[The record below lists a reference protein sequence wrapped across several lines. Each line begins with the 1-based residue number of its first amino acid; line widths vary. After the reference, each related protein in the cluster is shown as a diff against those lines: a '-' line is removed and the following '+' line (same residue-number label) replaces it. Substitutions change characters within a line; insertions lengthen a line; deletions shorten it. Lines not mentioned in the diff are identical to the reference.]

1 MAGIIGLSGD
11 LLTGYYAAKRQQS
24 LLLSGAAGAAPS
36 ADATGEA
43 GAADGSGVRPPW
55 DVRNDITGLED
66 LSREALGAGIFFK
79 ESEYSELDAPQDH
92 KDLFALHQGL
102 RRMYALA
109 SEAADDTT
117 NDIRRDFL
125 DRRFGEGLGQLDKF
139 VGGLDLESL
148 NIVSRALLDRA
159 ETDMAI
165 QRGLSEYVTGIVHS
179 GDHAP
184 AVEAFQGDVQFS
196 INVTKNGAETPVQID
211 LAEMGGQTRNLDNV
225 SGFINSKL
233 EAAGMITRFERVKIG
248 EEDDSGVIPG
258 SDFGFRISGVSTEK
272 VRFDADGSAAAY
284 VVGLSGDA
292 ESAAGQI
299 SKLEGLA
306 GTPAWDF
313 IHRFEADSKATETE
327 PMTPEERVEAKKKE
341 LAAEQG
347 KEELKPWETGSTEEE
362 FSAALK
368 ARSVVTAPNGELY
381 VLAETNAP
389 VDGAA
394 IKGESDLVLAKYD
407 STGKQLWTRNL
418 GAAEAAGGVDL
429 AVDAQGG
436 VVLTGTL
443 TGALGDTLERGEAD
457 AFVAKYSADG
467 QEQWLQRYGT
477 TGADGVSAVTVGDD
491 GTVYLAGTTPSGI
504 DGEASGGGKDAY
516 IRGMSADGELLW
528 TRQFGGEG
536 DQEATAIALDD
547 AGNVVVGL
555 KGETGEASVTS
566 FSAADGDSA
575 AQWTHDLGDLNG
587 GKISA
592 LGFDETGA
600 LFVAG
605 SAGAAS
611 GLAGSYAGHSGS
623 RDGFVVKL
631 SGGGASRDYVR
642 FLGTDSTD
650 EIRDMQIEGG
660 SVYLTGLTGGA
671 MPGGGEFSGSRNTF
685 VSSVAASDGGVNW
698 TQQLGGRGG
707 LSEGA
712 TIAIDA
718 KGDSVL
724 DKLGLPR
731 GTLDYGGSQ
740 RITDHSAVR
749 AGDSFRIS
757 VDGGYAKKIEIEAD
771 DTYLS
776 LSFKINAALVLDGKA
791 EIARSSEGSRLR
803 ITPKEDVTIEI
814 FGGPEGQDALKA
826 LGLSEGVVY
835 DAPKKDDEESVSDAP
850 PLYGLGV
857 DFEAMI
863 ATEAGAKNAAK
874 MLSEAMQEIQNAYRE
889 LTNPKTE
896 TPDGPG
902 KRGGEVPAYLRAQL
916 ANFQAGLN
924 RLNAG
929 GGASAGGASLLL

>member
-11 LLTGYYAAKRQQS
+11 LLTGYYAARRQQS
-24 LLLSGAAGAAPS
+24 LLLSGASAAPPGI
-36 ADATGEA
+36 APG
-43 GAADGSGVRPPW
+43 GAADGSQVRPPW
-55 DVRNDITGLED
+55 DVRNEITGLEE

-79 ESEYSELDAPQDH
+79 SSEYSELEAPQDH

-117 NDIRRDFL
+117 SDFRRDFL
-125 DRRFGEGLGQLDKF
+125 NRRFGEGLSQLGEF
-139 VGGLDLESL
+139 VDGLDLEGL
-148 NIVSRALLDRA
+148 NIVSRSLLDRA
-159 ETDMAI
+159 ETDLAI
-165 QRGLSEYVTGIVHS
+165 RRGVSEYVTGIVHS
-179 GDHAP
+179 GAFDA
-184 AVEAFQGDVQFS
+184 AVTAFQGDVRFS
-196 INVTKNGAETPVQID
+196 INVTKNGVETPIQID
-211 LAEMGGQTRNLDNV
+211 LADMGGQTRNLDNV
-225 SGFINSKL
+225 AAFINAKL
-233 EAAGMITRFERVKIG
+233 EAAGMVTRFERVKIG

-258 SDFGFRISGVSTEK
+258 DDFGFRISGVSTEK

-284 VVGLSGDA
+284 VVGLSGET
-292 ESAAGQI
+292 ESAAGQV

-313 IHRFEADSKATETE
+313 IRRFEADSKAAETE
-327 PMTPEERVEAKKKE
+327 PMTPEERVEAKQKE

-347 KEELKPWETGSTEEE
+347 EEELKPWETGGTEEE

-368 ARSVVTAPNGELY
+368 ARSVVTAPGGEIY

-389 VDGAA
+389 VSGAA
-394 IKGESDLVLAKYD
+394 IKGESDLILARYD

-418 GAAEAAGGVDL
+418 GAAEAASGTDL

-443 TGALGDTLERGEAD
+443 TGALGDTLDRGEAD
-457 AFVAKYSADG
+457 AFVAKYSAEG
-467 QEQWLQRYGT
+467 EEQWLQRYGT

-491 GTVYLAGTTPSGI
+491 GTVYLAGTAPGGI
-504 DGEASGGGKDAY
+504 DGEPGGGGKDAY
-516 IRGMSADGELLW
+516 IRAMSADGELLW
-528 TRQFGGEG
+528 TRQFGGAG
-536 DQEATAIALDD
+536 DQEATAIALDA
-547 AGNVVVGL
+547 AGNVIIGL
-555 KGETGEASVTS
+555 KGETGAASVTS
-566 FSAADGDSA
+566 FPAADGDSP

-587 GKISA
+587 GEISA
-592 LGFDETGA
+592 LGFDDTGA

-605 SAGAAS
+605 SAGGAS
-611 GLAGSYAGHSGS
+611 ALAGAYAGHAGS
-623 RDGFVVKL
+623 RDGFVMKL
-631 SGGGASRDYVR
+631 SGDGAARGYVK
-642 FLGTDSTD
+642 FLGTETTD
-650 EIRDMQIEGG
+650 QIRDMRIAGG
-660 SVYLTGLTGGA
+660 SVYLTGVTSGA
-671 MPGGGEFSGSRNTF
+671 MPGGGALTGSRNTF
-685 VSSVAASDGGVNW
+685 VSSLSTADGAVNW
-698 TQQLGGRGG
+698 TQQLSGRGG

-712 TIAIDA
+712 SLAIDA

-757 VDGGYAKKIEIEAD
+757 VDGGYAKKIEIQAD

-791 EIARSSEGSRLR
+791 EMARSSEGGRLR
-803 ITPKEDVTIEI
+803 ITPREGVTIEI
-814 FGGPEGQDALKA
+814 IGGPEGRDALKA
-826 LGLSEGVVY
+826 LGLSEGVVH
-835 DAPKKDDEESVSDAP
+835 DAPKKADEESVSDAP

-857 DFEAMI
+857 DFDAMI

-874 MLSEAMQEIQNAYRE
+874 MLSEAMQEIQKAYRE
-889 LTNPKTE
+889 LTSPRLD
-896 TPDGPG
+896 TPQGPG
-902 KRGGEVPAYLRAQL
+902 KRGGEVPAYLQARL

-924 RLNAG
+924 RLSAG
-929 GGASAGGASLLL
+929 GGASAGTAGLLL